1 MPKPNPPH
9 HDYLASQTIDENGPG
24 SILVDFEAL
33 LGFVEDGVR
42 STGKY
47 HMLPMAR
54 LFELDELMARPLR
67 PRLKRPQQRSF
78 PHLNGLYLLLRATQL
93 GIAEGHGK
101 AGGRLTL
108 DSAVHEQWLQLTAT
122 ERYFT
127 LLEAW
132 LRRASWE
139 VVGAPGGGWMN
150 TVALKARDLWASI
163 PAGGRVF
170 SKKERERG
178 EFLYSTERAC
188 TLALLE
194 LFGLMTVEREEPDE
208 GQNWCVTEVRHTPFG
223 DELLRIVFD
232 EIERELF

>member
-1 MPKPNPPH
+1 MPKPNPPI
-9 HDYLASQTIDENGPG
+9 TIISLPRRSMRTGPG

-78 PHLNGLYLLLRATQL
+78 PHLNVCTCCC
-93 GIAEGHGK
+93 
-101 AGGRLTL
+101 GRLNWASPKVTAKRGRLML
-108 DSAVHEQWLQLTAT
+108 DSAMHERWLQLNAT

-139 VVGAPGGGWMN
+139 VVGAPGGGWMKPN
-150 TVALKARDLWASI
+150 RLPGRPATYGRRSRRAAACSRKKRALGGSFSTARNG
-163 PAGGRVF
+163 PARW
-170 SKKERERG
+170 RCWNC
-178 EFLYSTERAC
+178 L
-188 TLALLE
+188 
-194 LFGLMTVEREEPDE
+194 D
-208 GQNWCVTEVRHTPFG
+208 
-223 DELLRIVFD
+223 
-232 EIERELF
+232 